1 MKAGTIGVTA
11 VAVALVA
18 GGLFFGLVGV
28 SNGNDTADSVP
39 VATLPPSTVAPPA
52 PAVVD
57 SQPVPSQST
66 TTVPEGTET
75 LPVPN
80 VIGVNQATA
89 EARLVDFVVDVT
101 TVIATDAEFFDEV
114 IEQSPAG
121 AERLP
126 AGGTVFLTLS
136 LQPTPETIPADP
148 LPVGG
153 FTASDLSALEP
164 GDCGN
169 YSVVEEILVYEPV
182 SCDEFHDAQLIA
194 RFDLQDAPAE
204 YDQLAIDDLLF
215 DQCLQPY
222 RDFLGVDLEDSELR
236 LRTIRPNDVRYVTE
250 GERTSACL
258 VFPADT
264 VRIRG
269 SAEDTLW

>member
-18 GGLFFGLVGV
+18 GGLFFGVAGM
-28 SNGNDTADSVP
+28 SGGDTGDSVP
-39 VATLPPSTVAPPA
+39 LATLPPSTVAPPA

-57 SQPVPSQST
+57 SQPVQPQST
-66 TTVPEGTET
+66 ATFPEGTET

-89 EARLVDFVVDVT
+89 EARLVNFAPDIT
-101 TVIATDAEFFDEV
+101 MVIATDAEFFDEV
-114 IEQSPAG
+114 IEQSPVG

-126 AGGTVFLTLS
+126 AGGTVFLTVS

-148 LPVGG
+148 LPVGE
-153 FTASDLSALEP
+153 FVASDLSGLEP

-169 YSVVEEILVYEPV
+169 YTVVEEILVYERV
-182 SCDEFHDAQLIA
+182 DCDEFHDAQMIA
-194 RFDLQDAPAE
+194 RFDLQDAPAD

-222 RDFLGVDLEDSELR
+222 RDFLGVDLEDSKLR
-236 LRTIRPNDVRYVTE
+236 LRTIRPNDVRYASE
-250 GERTSACL
+250 GERTSECL
-258 VFPADT
+258 VFPSET
-264 VRIRG
+264 VRISG

>member
-18 GGLFFGLVGV
+18 GGLFFGVAGMT
-28 SNGNDTADSVP
+28 GDGDTADSIP
-39 VATLPPSTVAPPA
+39 LATLPPSTVAPPD

-57 SQPVPSQST
+57 SQPVQPPSTATS
-66 TTVPEGTET
+66 PEDDET

-89 EARLVDFVVDVT
+89 EARLVNFAVDVT

-114 IEQSPAG
+114 IEQSPAQ

-126 AGGTVFLTLS
+126 AGGTVFLTVS
-136 LQPTPETIPADP
+136 LQPRPETMPADP
-148 LPVGG
+148 FPVGEV
-153 FTASDLSALEP
+153 TASDLSGLEP
-164 GDCGN
+164 GDCAN
-169 YSVVEEILVYEPV
+169 YTVVDEILVYEPV
-182 SCDEFHDAQLIA
+182 DCDEFHDAQLIA

-215 DQCLQPY
+215 DQCLAPY
-222 RDFLGVDLEDSELR
+222 RDFLGVDLVDSDLR
-236 LRTIRPNDVRYVTE
+236 LRTIRPNDVRYASE
-250 GERTSACL
+250 GERTSECL
-258 VFPADT
+258 VFPADA